1 MENSLQADVKLN
13 KLRELLR
20 DYGSVAVAF
29 SGGVDST
36 FLLNTAFE
44 VLGARAVAVTA
55 RSAAYPERELKE
67 AQAFAGSLGVKH
79 MIIESGE
86 LEIPGYAE
94 NPVNRCYYCKAE
106 LFLKIRETARAL
118 GIRCVAEGSNA
129 DDLKDFRPGLRAVR
143 ELNVKSPLREAG
155 LTKEEI
161 RRLSRIMGLPTW
173 DKQAFACLASRFPY
187 GQRITKEKLCMVDK
201 TEQYLL
207 DLGFRLVRV
216 RHHGDLARIEVGEG
230 ERERFLEPGLM
241 EKVYLEFKKI
251 GFTYV
256 SLDLK
261 GYRTGSMNEAIE
273 TPREAEDE

>member
-1 MENSLQADVKLN
+1 MENSLQADLKLN

-44 VLGARAVAVTA
+44 VLGARTVAVTA

-67 AQAFAGSLGVKH
+67 AQAFAGWLGVKH